1 MAILNKPDMNYG
13 VWAEG
18 GNIEI
23 PSSEKVEQGWII
35 EKPLNETMNWLQNR
49 QDRML
54 QYLNQRGIPEWDIR
68 TEYPLGAFATR
79 GNKVYESL
87 SQNTDADPTLNP
99 EIWKIA
105 FVSYSD
111 FIDYSEKVNSIENED
126 GYLAYY
132 VKKSNPEMDAPC
144 RGIEYNNISNS
155 SGLRFSE
162 NTPEI
167 SASGVTIA
175 TFSGGTNPK
184 DVVTHEQLAV
194 ALQTYKVGDI
204 YITTS
209 DSNPSIRFG
218 YGTWERF
225 AEGKTLVGISTSI
238 SNSIPEWVKFGGR
251 EFGDYNHKLVETEL
265 PAHTHDYPADDQLI
279 QAFDLTR
286 STGFQRSGYDAT
298 SELTSTFNSGW
309 AKTSSRGGNVAH
321 NNVQPSIVV
330 YFWKRIS

>member
-1 MAILNKPDMNYG
+1 MAVLNKPDMNYG

-54 QYLNQRGIPEWDIR
+54 QYLNQRGIPEWDVR

-79 GNKVYESL
+79 GNKVYEAL
-87 SQNTDADPTLNP
+87 SQNLDSDPTLSP

-111 FIDYSEKVNSIENED
+111 FIDYSEKVDSIENED
-126 GYLAYY
+126 GYLRHY
-132 VKKSNPEMDAPC
+132 VKKSNPEMDTPC

-184 DVVTHEQLAV
+184 DVVTHEQLAL
-194 ALQTYKVGDI
+194 AIQNYRVGSI
-204 YITTS
+204 YTTTINE
-209 DSNPSIRFG
+209 NPSITFG

-225 AEGKTLVGISTSI
+225 AEGRALVGFSTSI
-238 SNSIPEWVKFGGR
+238 SNTIPEWTKMEGR
-251 EFGDYNHKLVETEL
+251 VFGDYTETITIEQMPSHVHEIGEGSTNPTGTGDRL
-265 PAHTHDYPADDQLI
+265 YASGDDKTAAAD
-279 QAFDLTR
+279 
-286 STGFQRSGYDAT
+286 SYSKSKPTG
-298 SELTSTFNSGW
+298 
-309 AKTSSRGGNVAH
+309 GGKPH

>member
-1 MAILNKPDMNYG
+1 MAVLNKPDMNYG

-54 QYLNQRGIPEWDIR
+54 QYLNQRGIPEWDVR

-79 GNKVYESL
+79 GNKVYEAL
-87 SQNTDADPTLNP
+87 SQNLDSDPTLSP

-111 FIDYSEKVNSIENED
+111 FIDYSEKVDSIENED
-126 GYLAYY
+126 GYLRHY
-132 VKKSNPEMDAPC
+132 VKKSNPEMDTPC

-184 DVVTHEQLAV
+184 DVVTHEQLAL
-194 ALQTYKVGDI
+194 AIQNYKVGDI
-204 YITTS
+204 YITTAS
-209 DSNPSIRFG
+209 GDPSERLG
-218 YGTWERF
+218 YGTWQRF
-225 AEGKTLVGISTSI
+225 GEGRTLVGFTTSV
-238 SNSIPEWVKFGGR
+238 SNSIPEWAKVNGR
-251 EFGDYNHKLVETEL
+251 EFGEYDHKLTIAEI
-265 PAHTHDYPADDQLI
+265 PKHNHDSNMRVDSSDGTLI
-279 QAFDLTR
+279 DERLGISTTNGRRIDWLDERSTR
-286 STGFQRSGYDAT
+286 STRVSYSGGDQP
-298 SELTSTFNSGW
+298 
-309 AKTSSRGGNVAH
+309 H

-330 YFWKRIS
+330 YFWKRVS

>member
-54 QYLNQRGIPEWDIR
+54 QYINQRGIPEWDVR
-68 TEYPLGAFATR
+68 TEYPTGSYVTR
-79 GNKVYESL
+79 VGLLYQAL
-87 SQNTDADPTLNP
+87 SNNTDADPTLSP
-99 EIWKIA
+99 EIWEVA
-105 FVSYSD
+105 FVSKSD
-111 FIDYSEKVNSIENED
+111 FIDYSDRVDSIENTD
-126 GYLAYY
+126 GYLEYY

-184 DVVTHEQLAV
+184 DVVTHEQLAL
-194 ALQTYKVGDI
+194 AIQNYKVGDI
-204 YITTS
+204 YITTANG
-209 DSNPSIRFG
+209 DPSGRLG
-218 YGTWERF
+218 YGTWQRF
-225 AEGKTLVGISTSI
+225 AEGKALVGFSSSV
-238 SNSIPEWVKFGGR
+238 SNSIPEWAKTINSTYG
-251 EFGDYNHKLVETEL
+251 EYEHKLTIDEM
-265 PAHTHDYPADDQLI
+265 PKHTHNIIASISNTGGSGGVMYGTGDS
-279 QAFDLTR
+279 QAGDARNT
-286 STGFQRSGYDAT
+286 SMTGGSQ
-298 SELTSTFNSGW
+298 
-309 AKTSSRGGNVAH
+309 AH

-330 YFWKRIS
+330 YFWKRVS